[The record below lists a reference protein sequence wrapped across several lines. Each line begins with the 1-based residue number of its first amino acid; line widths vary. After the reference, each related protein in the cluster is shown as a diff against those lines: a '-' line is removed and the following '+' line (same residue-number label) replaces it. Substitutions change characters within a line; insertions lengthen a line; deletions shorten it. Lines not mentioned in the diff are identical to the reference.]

1 MSRQIIVKKE
11 IILKERCR
19 PNPHCH
25 PGRSAA
31 EIRGPEP
38 RAKAF
43 QVGPGP
49 RIRSGAANWV
59 GNSAGRTGER
69 RRLILPIPPPLQRG
83 RSGGGAVASGTAPPS
98 TSLRS
103 ATSPSEEGE
112 GQGGGGPVL
121 FAEVSPGF
129 FCEKPHGGLCRAGLK
144 NNSFFPIIFL
154 EMGEPAPY
162 IGSVNARNAPAA
174 AGRRPPKKSKR
185 RNRRRTVRDR
195 SAFPVFR
202 PAAGV
207 ERRSRPAGNL

>member
-1 MSRQIIVKKE
+1 MQ
-11 IILKERCR
+11 
-19 PNPHCH
+19 
-25 PGRSAA
+25 
-31 EIRGPEP
+31 
-38 RAKAF
+38 
-43 QVGPGP
+43 Q
-49 RIRSGAANWV
+49 SGS
-59 GNSAGRTGER
+59 GIAGRPAQQGPLERIPLRIAASIRQRTLSYPSPSSEGEVR
-69 RRLILPIPPPLQRG
+69 WG
-83 RSGGGAVASGTAPPS
+83 CRSVRHGPTGTAPPS
-98 TSLRS
+98 PRLRSGQATSLRS